1 MKKNIQNICANK
13 IIALSLFRKI
23 KARTIINNLKIQR
36 K

>member
-1 MKKNIQNICANK
+1 MQKTCAIK
-13 IIALSLFRKI
+13 IIAVSLYRKI